1 MRRDWCAF
9 FMEIKFKLID
19 RFSSENGRSLVGRP
33 ARKGDGIE
41 VTNPFPDFQAPTN
54 PVLQRLQTLRPL
66 SPAESNASALRGE
79 RSVAGGSLIQEHELK
94 GPFEEH
100 RYG

>member
-1 MRRDWCAF
+1 
-9 FMEIKFKLID
+9 METKRFRLIG
-19 RFSSENGRSLVGRP
+19 RFGSENGRVLMGTP
-33 ARKGDGIE
+33 ADKGDGVE
-41 VTNPFPDFQAPTN
+41 LTDPFPDFQASKN

-66 SPAESNASALRGE
+66 SPAESNASALRRE
-79 RSVAGGSLIQEHELK
+79 RSVAGGSLIQEHELT